1 LVWDCVEMHRPELV
15 KAVFEYA
22 ERTFRKN
29 DFRLIEGGIVRLAP
43 AIMKE
48 VAELTIKTVT
58 LKDMIK
64 TVEWMARQMRMV

>member
-1 LVWDCVEMHRPELV
+1 MHRPELV